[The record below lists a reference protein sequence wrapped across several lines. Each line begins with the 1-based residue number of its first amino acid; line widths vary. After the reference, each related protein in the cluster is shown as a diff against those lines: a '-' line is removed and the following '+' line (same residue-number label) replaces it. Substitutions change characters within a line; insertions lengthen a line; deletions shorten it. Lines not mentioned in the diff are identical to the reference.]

1 MQQSIDTYNFNG
13 KKAIARVDFNVPL
26 NGQFEITDDT
36 RIRAAI
42 PTLKKVLAGGGSLIL
57 MSHLGRP
64 KGVTEK
70 FSLKHIIYRIEELLG
85 VKVKFAEDCMKA
97 DAEVAALQPGEVL
110 LLENLRFYA
119 EAFIFFAE

>member
-70 FSLKHIIYRIEELLG
+70 FSLKHIIYTGAAVIFGATGG
-85 VKVKFAEDCMKA
+85 VMD
-97 DAEVAALQPGEVL
+97 AALRSAYYLVTGSATW
-110 LLENLRFYA
+110 RGA
-119 EAFIFFAE
+119 SS